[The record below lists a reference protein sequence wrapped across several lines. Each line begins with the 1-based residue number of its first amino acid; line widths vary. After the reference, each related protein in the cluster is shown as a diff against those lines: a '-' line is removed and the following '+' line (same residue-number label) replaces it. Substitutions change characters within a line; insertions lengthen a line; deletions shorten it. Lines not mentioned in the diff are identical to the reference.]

1 MLQTIRNAWK
11 IEEIRKRILFT
22 LLILVIV
29 RIGCAIPTPG
39 VNPEYFAAWF
49 QSQAGNTFNFFDVMT
64 GGSFMSQ
71 SIFAL
76 NITPYITSSI
86 IMQLLTIAIREVIL
100 EDWEAM
106 TSAQGIQPVSRKC
119 GERMERILSGRAKKR
134 GAFSKIG
141 IGILVALAGLL
152 ISIAAGTPVG
162 STIVA
167 ADALVFIVCCLV
179 SYARKGRLL

>member
-1 MLQTIRNAWK
+1 MLQTIRNAWR

-39 VNPEYFAAWF
+39 VNPQYFAAWF
-49 QSQAGNTFNFFDVMT
+49 QSQAGSTFNFFDVMT

-86 IMQLLTIAIREVIL
+86 IMQLLTIAIPSL
-100 EDWEAM
+100 EEMSKEESGKQRINDITRYLTVVLALIEAAAM
-106 TSAQGIQPVSRKC
+106 TIGFGRYGLLNEFTWYNVVVASITMTVGSLILMWFGEKITEKGIGNGIS
-119 GERMERILSGRAKKR
+119 MILSK
-134 GAFSKIG
+134 
-141 IGILVALAGLL
+141 LE
-152 ISIAAGTPVG
+152 
-162 STIVA
+162 
-167 ADALVFIVCCLV
+167 
-179 SYARKGRLL
+179 